1 MTHATRKSDTSHLKW
16 LDHTRNPVYS
26 CRHQGEQNP

>member
-1 MTHATRKSDTSHLKW
+1 MRATRKSDTDHLKW

-26 CRHQGEQNP
+26 CRHQGTSP